1 MRLARLSIAAATAFV
16 LAGCSTSLPLQ
27 APAPT
32 TALSDAVEPQ
42 AGLRAMTIVADW
54 QLANPSGHKPYEWQ
68 EGPFWAGL
76 YQIALQS
83 SRRQKYLDAVRRD
96 GESLQGEPGAG
107 PVVADGDAIA
117 QDDVV

>member
-42 AGLRAMTIVADW
+42 AVLRAMTVVADW
-54 QLANPSGHKPYEWQ
+54 QLATPSGHKPYEWQ
-68 EGPFWAGL
+68 EAPFWGGL
-76 YQIALQS
+76 YELALRAG
-83 SRRQKYLDAVRRD
+83 RRPKNLDAD
-96 GESLQGEPGAG
+96 PPNCASNQGQPGAR
-107 PVVADGDAIA
+107 
-117 QDDVV
+117 